1 MRPLLRGQPEDPAL
15 EPKGTLPIHSLILPD
30 QHPHLPL
37 LMRAWDM
44 IIELVQRP
52 FVRHHPLI
60 AGLTDRL
67 ARAGW
72 PESAHPPPAEGRRA

>member
-1 MRPLLRGQPEDPAL
+1 LKR
-15 EPKGTLPIHSLILPD
+15 KGTLASHSLILPD

-37 LMRAWDM
+37 LVRALDM

-67 ARAGW
+67 ARAG
-72 PESAHPPPAEGRRA
+72 